1 MESRSV
7 RTLSRMMEGLC
18 ILCIGLGAAVM
29 LSLPRLL
36 RWYLLFSYG
45 HILPARQYGCM
56 LALLY
61 LSGSCALMIL
71 CYGRKILH
79 DIVGGN
85 PFTFLTA
92 RRVRAIAFW
101 CAPIGLGYLLGT
113 LMLPS
118 VFVVLVGLAF
128 SFAAVLVLI
137 LSELFWQAAQYKQ
150 ENDLTI

>member
-1 MESRSV
+1 MKSQSV

-18 ILCIGLGAAVM
+18 VFCMALGAAVV
-29 LSLPRLL
+29 LSLPWSL
-36 RWYLLFSYG
+36 RWYLLHAYG
-45 HILPARQYGCM
+45 YMLVRHQYACM

-61 LSGSCALMIL
+61 LSGICALIIL
-71 CYGRKILH
+71 CHGRKILH
-79 DIVGGN
+79 DIVNGN

-113 LMLPS
+113 AVLPS

-137 LSELFWQAAQYKQ
+137 LSELFLQAAQYKQ